1 MPRRCLFSNRTIL
14 IFIFDNKVTLL
25 DTRNIGLRNIEVADT
40 KICSIDGENGKLIYR
55 GYDILDLANH
65 STYEETAFLLLFGDL
80 PLERELDD
88 FNSKLIKYR
97 AVPES
102 VFLNMKNR
110 PLTAHPMDVLQ
121 SSILE
126 LADYDTDRSSESKE
140 ANIERAISLI
150 AKIPTI
156 VAGWDR
162 IRTNKDSVKPLSD
175 NSHAHNFLYMLYGEH
190 PKHEVSKIFDISLIL
205 HAEHSFNA
213 STFAARE
220 IASTRASIYAS
231 IGGAVGA
238 LSGELHGGANIQ
250 VMKMLLDIGN
260 INNVEDWIKK
270 RIQNGGRVMGMG
282 HAVYRTT
289 DPRSEVLSTLS
300 RAISKE
306 NETEWFDMTER
317 VESVTKKI
325 MWDSRKMHIYPNVD
339 LYSAS
344 LYYSL
349 GIPMD
354 LNTPIFAISRIAGWN
369 AHVIEEKFAEAAPK
383 PALYRPKAVYVG
395 RYCGPMGCEYINLIN
410 RKVQSS

>member
-1 MPRRCLFSNRTIL
+1 M
-14 IFIFDNKVTLL
+14 

-80 PLERELDD
+80 PIKEELDD
-88 FNSKLIKYR
+88 FNSKLT
-97 AVPES
+97 ES
-102 VFLNMKNR
+102 RRIPDSVTINMKNK
-110 PLTAHPMDVLQ
+110 PVTAHPMDVLQ
-121 SSILE
+121 SSILD
-126 LADYDTDRSSESKE
+126 LADYDRNRVDEGKI

-156 VAGWDR
+156 VAAWDR
-162 IRTNKDSVKPLSD
+162 IRNNRDLIEPLD
-175 NSHAHNFLYMLYGEH
+175 NNSHAHNFLYMLRGEH
-190 PKHEVSKIFDISLIL
+190 PKHEISKIFDISLIL

-250 VMKMLLDIGN
+250 VMKMLLEIEN
-260 INNVEDWIKK
+260 VNNVEKWVQARLAK
-270 RIQNGGRVMGMG
+270 GARVMGMG

-289 DPRSEVLSTLS
+289 DPRSEVLATLS
-300 RAISKE
+300 RAISKDRD
-306 NETEWFDMTER
+306 TKWYDMTEKI
-317 VESVTKKI
+317 EEVTKKV
-325 MWDSRKMHIYPNVD
+325 MYQTKKMLIYPNVD

-349 GIPMD
+349 GIPID

-369 AHVIEEKFAEAAPK
+369 AHIIEEKFAEAAPK

-395 RYCGPMGCEYINLIN
+395 RYCGPMGCEYVSLIN
-410 RKVQSS
+410 RKTQNP